1 MATASCGQ
9 LKIPASGGKYGQ
21 PISYYLFCLGENEVH
36 ESIHVMVWL
45 TSYQVLAIDLKF
57 ITKFRV

>member
-21 PISYYLFCLGENEVH
+21 RISYYLFCLGENEVH

-45 TSYQVLAIDLKF
+45 TSYQVL
-57 ITKFRV
+57 V

>member
-9 LKIPASGGKYGQ
+9 LKIPVSWGEYGQ
-21 PISYYLFCLGENEVH
+21 RISYLFCLGENEIH

-45 TSYQVLAIDLKF
+45 TSYQVLVIDLKF
-57 ITKFRV
+57 ITKLRV